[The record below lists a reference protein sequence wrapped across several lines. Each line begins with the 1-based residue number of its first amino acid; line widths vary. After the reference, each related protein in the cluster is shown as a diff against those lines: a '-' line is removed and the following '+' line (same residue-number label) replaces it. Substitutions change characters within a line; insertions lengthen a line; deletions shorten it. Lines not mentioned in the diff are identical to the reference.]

1 MNSQKYK
8 LLSDEH
14 IVKIIIS
21 EKNNDLFEIL
31 YNRYY
36 RRVLDKSYSLL
47 KNRELAAE
55 AAQNIFSKA
64 FEKLSGFKGSA
75 SFSSWLYSIAYNY
88 CIDFLRLKKQMHYP
102 EWNSQNDLPEIIDE
116 TGESFS
122 YLDYDL
128 LVELMEQIHPE
139 EKALIVMKYSDDLSM
154 KQISEALRITESA
167 AKMRLKRAR
176 ARLLF
181 LYQEKTK
188 NLN

>member
-1 MNSQKYK
+1 MNPQKYK

-14 IVKIIIS
+14 IVKIILS
-21 EKNNDLFEIL
+21 EKNNDLFEVL

-47 KNRELAAE
+47 KNREVAAE

-116 TGESFS
+116 TDESFS

-128 LVELMEQIHPE
+128 LLELMEKIHPE